1 MGDQATE
8 DATRTG
14 AAADGNDTI
23 ILRGGA
29 ASGAHTIMG
38 GAGKD
43 TITTF
48 AGDND
53 ERIDGGSGA
62 DVINGDAGQD
72 TIFGRAGADTIN
84 ITAANT
90 AGTNRIVRAGAD
102 DDKITFDT
110 AAFGALSINDT
121 YSGEKGT
128 DTIAL
133 IGTAADFDMSAIG
146 SAEATA
152 FDNVTAE
159 TFALGSTST
168 NELALGGQ
176 VTYTFAAQAQTSG
189 FRTFDATHT
198 NGGGVA
204 RRLNINASTYTSAAG
219 VTISGSANGD
229 VTGLFTGGSGAD
241 TLNDGAASTAAA
253 DTLVG
258 GAGIDTFNITASAT
272 STQISDLGVG
282 GVSDIFTISAAA
294 NGANVIVTGNYV
306 ATAAT
311 SNNLSLAAVNIAPV
325 DGIDVNLSAAT
336 GNFGF
341 DIDGG
346 DLASTLQG
354 SAKADSINGGNLADS
369 LAGNSGND
377 TINGDGGNDTV
388 NGGAGN
394 DTFTFTTGTTDQGA
408 GDVID
413 GGTGSDVFSIN
424 AAAGAS
430 DASSA
435 EFDMDNISNL
445 LTFQTTG
452 LGDNTEN
459 QTLVFSAITETTAQ
473 TVVIDGSSLDSA
485 GNSSDL
491 VVTNNAASTTTLFS
505 ATGGTGED
513 TIAGSNGADT
523 ISGGDNNDVLTGND
537 GDDSLVGGAGN
548 DTLLGGVGN
557 DIISAAGAAG
567 TNDLT
572 GGSGADRMTFST
584 AGAIDQSF
592 YLATTGA
599 LLATEAGTT
608 LGTDIDFVTGSRG
621 DTVNT
626 FVSTEDSIDFKDA
639 LLTNAGATVTAV
651 LNSIA
656 AGGVV
661 ADTNQFVEITTA
673 LADGTM
679 GAAIT
684 QLNGLNTAAV
694 NIGDSF
700 IAFQKDASNGYLY
713 LVEQVSAANTIAAQ
727 DVTLIGQLA
736 GVTDIANTDLT
747 TIS

>member
-1 MGDQATE
+1 
-8 DATRTG
+8 
-14 AAADGNDTI
+14 
-23 ILRGGA
+23 
-29 ASGAHTIMG
+29 
-38 GAGKD
+38 
-43 TITTF
+43 
-48 AGDND
+48 
-53 ERIDGGSGA
+53 
-62 DVINGDAGQD
+62 
-72 TIFGRAGADTIN
+72 
-84 ITAANT
+84 
-90 AGTNRIVRAGAD
+90 
-102 DDKITFDT
+102 
-110 AAFGALSINDT
+110 
-121 YSGEKGT
+121 
-128 DTIAL
+128 
-133 IGTAADFDMSAIG
+133 
-146 SAEATA
+146 
-152 FDNVTAE
+152 
-159 TFALGSTST
+159 
-168 NELALGGQ
+168 
-176 VTYTFAAQAQTSG
+176 
-189 FRTFDATHT
+189 
-198 NGGGVA
+198 
-204 RRLNINASTYTSAAG
+204 
-219 VTISGSANGD
+219 
-229 VTGLFTGGSGAD
+229 
-241 TLNDGAASTAAA
+241 
-253 DTLVG
+253 
-258 GAGIDTFNITASAT
+258 
-272 STQISDLGVG
+272 
-282 GVSDIFTISAAA
+282 
-294 NGANVIVTGNYV
+294 
-306 ATAAT
+306 
-311 SNNLSLAAVNIAPV
+311 
-325 DGIDVNLSAAT
+325 
-336 GNFGF
+336 
-341 DIDGG
+341 
-346 DLASTLQG
+346 
-354 SAKADSINGGNLADS
+354 
-369 LAGNSGND
+369 
-377 TINGDGGNDTV
+377 
-388 NGGAGN
+388 
-394 DTFTFTTGTTDQGA
+394 
-408 GDVID
+408 
-413 GGTGSDVFSIN
+413 
-424 AAAGAS
+424 
-430 DASSA
+430 
-435 EFDMDNISNL
+435 MDNISNL

-656 AGGVV
+656 AGGTVV
-661 ADTNQFVEITTA
+661 DTNQFVEITTA

-713 LVEQVSAANTIAAQ
+713 LVEQVSVANTIAAQ